1 MMNYDG
7 LLDPSKPIDPA
18 TFDTVATHLSSQN
31 SHDVAAAQEA
41 LSKFKSNPES
51 FFRCDALIVGCTS
64 QYARFLAANILEE
77 GITKRWNTLSEQQQ
91 SALRTFLMGLVVSTC
106 RGGWDA
112 MRSQKVVLTKINAAL
127 IAIAKRE
134 WPHRWPTFVRDV
146 CTSASGV
153 EDPMVENCIRLLT
166 LLGEDI
172 FEFGDK
178 GMTSRAAARK
188 KVALQED
195 FQMIYS
201 VLVAVLTQSKDT
213 HLTNAALKCFT
224 MYVPWMPFEN
234 VFDGQFLD
242 FLSLFCINL
251 EILRYDALRCLT
263 EISAL
268 SILSGP
274 SGDSQK
280 QIMVKSFRNAA
291 QSIMNALPHGHSS
304 LSARMRQ
311 AAELDPDGA
320 DVMCLYFTTFLK
332 RYLRQIIHD
341 DVLLK
346 GVHEMLVGVSTL
358 VERKETFKSCVEY
371 WWWLGETLLRGF
383 ERGGLVSTGT
393 DMSGLNATQ
402 LSSSTQ
408 YSNSNNNNINNNSSS
423 GLGEQPPIARQLQQ
437 KLNSI
442 LTDVRFGLIKNMAR
456 PEEIIIVEEEGE
468 IRRETVKDVENLQ
481 LYQLMREALI
491 FFTHLDPSNTQ
502 LIMTTLMAKQLDRS
516 EWSWGNCSTLCW
528 AVGSIS
534 GAMNSEHEKDLFVAI
549 MSDLLKLC
557 KEMIGKENRAVI
569 ASNIMYVVGQ
579 YPRFLRN
586 HKSFLRTVSRKLFEF
601 MRELFPGVQDMAVD
615 TFLKLTKACPEVFL
629 DAGQEPKPFVWF
641 IIQDAWDNMTGLLS
655 PSHIELLH
663 SAMGH
668 VIHARCQ
675 ADASMSL
682 SSALDDGSEGSQ
694 LVGALLHKSTVQ
706 FKSAAEMAATNFDGL
721 ISNVDLLRTLL
732 HILRNFSNTAS
743 TCGPIFI
750 QQMQVTFDDL
760 QGFYAAFSS
769 TISSVVATHGPTVLS
784 GHANVRLMRLIK
796 KEILKVIELFTEHT
810 LQDSFV
816 AQQCMPKVFD
826 IVLSDYV
833 NSHPLAREPGTL
845 ALVTAC
851 VNRLRILLAGDCAAI
866 LDHTFA
872 PTVSLIVENTTDFP
886 EHRVNLFRLL
896 HALNEHC
903 FDAFLAYISS
913 HEDIVDSILWA
924 IKHTERNVMSTG
936 LELLLSLLVK
946 VVGSEVGESFYKA
959 YMHRILTEV
968 LVSALDTLHTS
979 GFQTQCSILQHLFQV
994 SGSVAVDMPAVG
1006 RASVSEFF
1014 RRSLSEIPTLVP
1026 EQIVTFVDRCY
1037 VLSDSSLSFRQHV
1050 ADFLIEVQIWGGEQ
1064 ENSLLREEEQRQR
1077 EQCIPGLSRV
1087 GGDISSVSISTSV
1100 E

>member
-1 MMNYDG
+1 MNYDG
-7 LLDPSKPIDPA
+7 LLDPSRPIEPA
-18 TFDTVATHLSSQN
+18 AFESVVAQLSSPN
-31 SHDVAAAQEA
+31 AHNVVAAQEA
-41 LSKFKSNPES
+41 LSKFKSHPES
-51 FFRCDALIVGCTS
+51 FFKCDALILGCTS
-64 QYARFLAANILEE
+64 QHARFLAVQLMEE
-77 GITKRWNTLSEQQQ
+77 GITKRWNTLNESQQA
-91 SALRTFLMGLVVSTC
+91 SLRTFLMNLVVSTC

-112 MRSQKVVLTKINAAL
+112 MRSQKVVLTKIDTAL

-153 EDPMVENCIRLLT
+153 DDPMVENCVRLLT

-188 KVALQED
+188 KVALQDD

-213 HLTNAALKCFT
+213 QLTNAALQCFT
-224 MYVPWMPFEN
+224 KYVPWMPFEN
-234 VFDGQFLD
+234 VFDSQFLD

-251 EILRYDALRCLT
+251 EILRYDSLRCLT
-263 EISAL
+263 EIAAL

-274 SGDSQK
+274 PGDSQK
-280 QIMVKSFRNAA
+280 QLMVKSFRNAA
-291 QSIMNALPHGHSS
+291 QAIMNALPHGHSA

-320 DVMCLYFTTFLK
+320 DVICLYLTTFLK

-346 GVHEMLVGVSTL
+346 GVHEMLVGLTSV
-358 VERKETFKSCVEY
+358 VDRKEMFKSCVEY

-393 DMSGLNATQ
+393 DTSTLNSTIHASTT
-402 LSSSTQ
+402 SST
-408 YSNSNNNNINNNSSS
+408 SGF
-423 GLGEQPPIARQLQQ
+423 GLGEQPPVARQLQQ

-442 LTDVRFGLIKNMAR
+442 LTDVRFVLIKNMAR
-456 PEEIIIVEEEGE
+456 PEEVIIVEEEGE
-468 IRRETVKDVENLQ
+468 IRRETMKDVENLQ

-534 GAMNSEHEKDLFVAI
+534 GSMNSEHEKDLFVAI

-601 MRELFPGVQDMAVD
+601 MRELFQGVQDMAVD
-615 TFLKLTKACPEVFL
+615 TFLKLTKTCPEVFL
-629 DAGQEPKPFVWF
+629 DAGQEPKRFVWF
-641 IIQDAWDNMTGLLS
+641 IIQDAWPNMTGLLG
-655 PSHIELLH
+655 PAHIELLH

-668 VIHARCQ
+668 IIHAGSQIENYPTTCGELGATSEATQ
-675 ADASMSL
+675 ILMSL
-682 SSALDDGSEGSQ
+682 
-694 LVGALLHKSTVQ
+694 LLNSTSL
-706 FKSAAEMAATNFDGL
+706 FKSAVEMAAVNFDGL
-721 ISNVDLLRTLL
+721 ISNVDLLRSLL

-750 QQMQVTFDDL
+750 HQMQVMFDEL
-760 QGFYAAFSS
+760 QSFYAAFSR
-769 TISSVVATHGPTVLS
+769 TISSAVAAHGPAVLS
-784 GHANVRLMRLIK
+784 GQANVRLMRLIK
-796 KEILKVIELFTEHT
+796 KEILRVIELFTEHT

-816 AQQCMPKVFD
+816 AQECMPKVFD
-826 IVLSDYV
+826 IVLTDYV
-833 NSHPLAREPGTL
+833 NSHPLAREAGTL

-851 VNRLRILLAGDCAAI
+851 VNRLKNLLSGDCAAI
-866 LDHTFA
+866 LNHTFT
-872 PTVSLIVENTTDFP
+872 PTVLLIVENTTDFP

-903 FDAFLAYISS
+903 FDAFLAYIST

-968 LVSALDTLHTS
+968 LVSALDTLHTA

-994 SGSVAVDMPAVG
+994 SGSVPIDMPAVG

-1014 RRSLSEIPTLVP
+1014 RQSLSEIPTLVP
-1026 EQIVTFVDRCY
+1026 DQIVAFVDRCY

-1064 ENSLLREEEQRQR
+1064 ENAMLREEEQRQR
-1077 EQCIPGLSRV
+1077 EEVIPGLSRV
-1087 GGDISSVSISTSV
+1087 GMEKLSVSSSTSV